1 MEITYSEDIV
11 IKNET
16 LLATLS
22 VFCDKIYLP
31 YPHAAQDVKAYI
43 LRTGSA
49 QFPSMQEIVKEI
61 DSDPQK
67 AFIDNWNLQ
76 HAALFQ
82 EGVLQYL
89 PPPINFLK
97 PEYIKR
103 EHRLKDAGEYD
114 SVRDNVIQRM
124 NLMNLHTT
132 GIYTVASLTEHLWRD
147 DLPGYEFFEG
157 SHYSSQITLS
167 KEIFFIE
174 LPEILTDYRNI
185 LELRKLAQNAGIS
198 EFWAMI
204 KEQTEYANAIPES
217 YLARAE
223 KVRKEFK
230 KWCDDRWR
238 FRGKSLA
245 VIGGLV
251 ALAFVNS
258 NYIPLGIIAGAGWI
272 GELNRNWA
280 QRKDKANKAFKF
292 ISRLHGKI
300 RQLKNR

>member
-1 MEITYSEDIV
+1 MEITYSEGIV

-22 VFCDKIYLP
+22 IFCDKIYLP
-31 YPHAAQDVKAYI
+31 YPHVAQDVKAHI
-43 LRTGSA
+43 IRTGSA
-49 QFPSMQEIVKEI
+49 QFHSMQKIVKEI

-76 HAALFQ
+76 HAVLFQ

-89 PPPINFLK
+89 PPPVNFLK
-97 PEYIKR
+97 REYALR
-103 EHRLKDAGEYD
+103 EYRLKDTGEYD
-114 SVRDNVIQRM
+114 SFRDNVIQRM
-124 NLMNLHTT
+124 KLMNLHTK

-147 DLPGYEFFEG
+147 DLPGYDFFEG
-157 SHYSSQITLS
+157 SRYSSEITLS
-167 KEIFFIE
+167 REIFFIE
-174 LPEILTDYRNI
+174 LPEIMTDYRNI
-185 LELRKLAQNAGIS
+185 LELRKFAQDAGIS

-230 KWCDDRWR
+230 KWCNDRLK

-245 VIGGLV
+245 VIGLV

-258 NYIPLGIIAGAGWI
+258 SYVPLATFAGADWI

-280 QRKDKANKAFKF
+280 QRKDIENKAFKF
-292 ISRLHGKI
+292 ISRLYGKI